1 MVLLRE
7 HIHRVPQR
15 NKGTVKN
22 QNFAPSP
29 LSTFPAHS
37 QLFLHLNWI
46 THYKKL
52 VNKAMD
58 FLAEPILEY

>member
-7 HIHRVPQR
+7 HIQRVPQR

-22 QNFAPSP
+22 QTFAPGP
-29 LSTFPAHS
+29 LSKFPAYS
-37 QLFLHLNWI
+37 LFLHLNWI
-46 THYKKL
+46 TNFKKL
-52 VNKAMD
+52 VNKAMN